1 MDTDDDGE
9 EHIVPASH
17 EDEVRKLR
25 NKYNHL
31 SIQHNNLLD
40 GARNNARITQER
52 LASMEASMNDMQER
66 FRQAMEQQQQQYQQT
81 INEQQNRID
90 RLTTLQAQQNDLAQ
104 QQVHDLGN
112 LTFEHTAAGTTHKD
126 IGEIIKP
133 KDPEPFNGQ
142 ATHVRTFLTSL
153 RAYQRYFPTRMA
165 SAESKVLHAS
175 RCLTGNALTWFEP
188 KLRDFLG
195 NEPTEETQLLFAEY
209 ENFEEAIRRNFGTID
224 EEQQATQKLKNLR
237 QTKAASTYAA
247 EFTQITSFLNWGTS
261 ALQIA
266 FYEGLKDEV
275 KDELCKTEKPDNLQD
290 YIDMTIKIDN
300 RQFERRMEKSNKGRI
315 WGNKN
320 NANQSRRREQTRAT
334 PPTGPTQDLWNLE
347 QPRRTARTLNVT
359 TATRRDTRQMNAE
372 RSSGIRRRDAIN
384 QGHDN
389 PSQKV
394 RNRTLGMAR
403 QGYDKTGIQPD
414 ELDMPHSQV
423 YLSEKQAEGNYMINN
438 ITKERLHEP
447 VKPQKNNRS
456 HITEHVGWKPLP
468 EPNKGRQQP
477 GNLMSQRTIAVT
489 RRAEPKIEEPTTPP
503 SAQQPSNEQADFQ
516 EAAAE
521 GFDHKK
527 WIVGYEEKEQLLVP
541 ATVHR
546 RDCRQDDPTRC
557 NHTLCPRH
565 QIEASREYDEIC
577 ERQKTDQHSRLPR
590 NDWIAKTSSS
600 NINRTKFEHKARQLQ
615 RELRQERSRKPR
627 KSDKE
632 LWEEEDYPQ
641 LYDENNNRYWNSL
654 RERYIQTAREHVET
668 SDEQEICI
676 RAYHRELAENP
687 RHPEAP
693 FNPRDDVRTYPTH
706 QEHASISWMSC
717 QHHWCETHREEKQ
730 EQDCFPVPL
739 PHQPN
744 HKPYLWY
751 ETEGYKV
758 VHWYESIGV
767 ANARYSSKLYHATQE
782 KKRITHKI
790 EDWQKTISQ
799 ENEEDPGA
807 EQERQYQDWLH
818 KKDDTHDY
826 DACANSELDSGA
838 EQNYFD
844 PTTANRLRLP
854 WRYKQT
860 PYSVVNLEGTPF
872 DYNNGIIDSE
882 IDHLKVF
889 VEGKNQ
895 GISFDVVPNKQH
907 DLVLGYPWLQRFNPH
922 FDWKTGQVLSFNDET
937 PSTANDDS
945 EYDTRSQ
952 TSTEGTGEARQRP
965 TRDTSPPTGT
975 RHKHQKGRK
984 RQRQR
989 MIARVMQQFH
999 ELEKDLAPQKKPQDN
1014 PEEEER
1020 LKNIPWQY
1028 RIYKKLFAEEL
1039 ETGLPE
1045 HTHYDLEIEFI
1056 DGKQPGFSKLYP
1068 LNEAQ
1073 LPVLKEYIEDMIRK
1087 GYIRESKSSV
1097 GYPVMFVP
1105 KKNGKLRLCVDF
1117 RMLNAITVKDRT
1129 PLPLISELK
1138 DRLFGMKYFTALD
1151 LKGAYNLI
1159 RIKEGHEWKT
1169 AFRTKYGLFEY
1180 LVMPFGLTNAP
1191 AAFQRMINNVLR
1203 EHLDIFV
1210 VCYLDDILIF
1220 SKTEEEHTEH
1230 VHKVLQTLQDA
1241 KLLVEPEK
1249 SKFHAPEVEFLGH
1262 IISHNEIRMDPK
1274 KVSAVKE
1281 WEEPTNVKEVQ
1292 AFLGFANYYRKFLK
1306 AFGRI
1311 AAPLTELTKKDK
1323 TFVFGNKA
1331 KDAFDKIKELI
1342 LSEPVLKMFDPSQP
1356 IELETDASDF
1366 ALGAQIGQRDDKG
1379 LLHPIAFYSH
1389 KLHGAELNY
1398 PIYDKEFLAIVNAFK
1413 EFRHYLLGSQHQI
1426 KVYTDHKNITHFAK
1440 TQELSGRQLRYA
1452 EYLSEFDYVIIHVK
1466 GTENGRADA
1475 ISRRPDLDTG
1485 RTKTKEQLLQNYN
1498 TTSYAKYTNTCYTDT
1513 KESIKP

>member
-1 MDTDDDGE
+1 MAPNTGSPSTPRSKLPVTPQQGQPATKPEEPNIPMDTDDDGE

-320 NANQSRRREQTRAT
+320 NANQSRRREQTRGNTSYGTHA
-334 PPTGPTQDLWNLE
+334 GPMELGAAQKDSKDIECYYCHKKGHKANECRKKQRDTE
-347 QPRRTARTLNVT
+347 EGRYQPRPRQPLPEGKKQVRSTWADTEPQTAIRTV
-359 TATRRDTRQMNAE
+359 
-372 RSSGIRRRDAIN
+372 
-384 QGHDN
+384 
-389 PSQKV
+389 
-394 RNRTLGMAR
+394 RTLGMAR

-577 ERQKTDQHSRLPR
+577 ERQKQTNTADCHAMIGLPR
-590 NDWIAKTSSS
+590 QAVATSIEPSSS
-600 NINRTKFEHKARQLQ
+600 TRLDNYRENYARSALGSPGKATKNYGR
-615 RELRQERSRKPR
+615 RK
-627 KSDKE
+627 
-632 LWEEEDYPQ
+632 
-641 LYDENNNRYWNSL
+641 
-654 RERYIQTAREHVET
+654 TT
-668 SDEQEICI
+668 
-676 RAYHRELAENP
+676 
-687 RHPEAP
+687 
-693 FNPRDDVRTYPTH
+693 
-706 QEHASISWMSC
+706 
-717 QHHWCETHREEKQ
+717 
-730 EQDCFPVPL
+730 
-739 PHQPN
+739 PN
-744 HKPYLWY
+744 L
-751 ETEGYKV
+751 

-895 GISFDVVPNKQH
+895 GISFD
-907 DLVLGYPWLQRFNPH
+907 L
-922 FDWKTGQVLSFNDET
+922 
-937 PSTANDDS
+937 
-945 EYDTRSQ
+945 
-952 TSTEGTGEARQRP
+952 
-965 TRDTSPPTGT
+965 
-975 RHKHQKGRK
+975 HK
-984 RQRQR
+984 
-989 MIARVMQQFH
+989 
-999 ELEKDLAPQKKPQDN
+999 KKPQDN

-1105 KKNGKLRLCVDF
+1105 EEKRKAPALCRLQDAQ
-1117 RMLNAITVKDRT
+1117 RHYGQGSHTATSHQRIEG
-1129 PLPLISELK
+1129 SA
-1138 DRLFGMKYFTALD
+1138 FGMKYFTALD

-1230 VHKVLQTLQDA
+1230 VHKQI
-1241 KLLVEPEK
+1241 PRPG
-1249 SKFHAPEVEFLGH
+1249 SGIPRH

>member
-1 MDTDDDGE
+1 APNTGFSFNPSQQAACHPPNRDSPRPKPEEPNIPMDTDDDGE

-90 RLTTLQAQQNDLAQ
+90 RLTTP
-104 QQVHDLGN
+104 
-112 LTFEHTAAGTTHKD
+112 
-126 IGEIIKP
+126 KP
-133 KDPEPFNGQ
+133 SKMTWHN
-142 ATHVRTFLTSL
+142 S
-153 RAYQRYFPTRMA
+153 RMA

-266 FYEGLKDEV
+266 YEGLKDEV

-320 NANQSRRREQTRAT
+320 NANQSRRREQTRGNTSYGTHA
-334 PPTGPTQDLWNLE
+334 GPMELGAAQKDSKDIECYYCHKKGHKANECRKKQRDTE
-347 QPRRTARTLNVT
+347 EGRYQPRPRQPLPEGKKQNTWDGNHSQSPTRK
-359 TATRRDTRQMNAE
+359 TATRQLDVTTYH
-372 RSSGIRRRDAIN
+372 RRD
-384 QGHDN
+384 Q
-389 PSQKV
+389 
-394 RNRTLGMAR
+394 
-403 QGYDKTGIQPD
+403 
-414 ELDMPHSQV
+414 
-423 YLSEKQAEGNYMINN
+423 
-438 ITKERLHEP
+438 
-447 VKPQKNNRS
+447 
-456 HITEHVGWKPLP
+456 
-468 EPNKGRQQP
+468 
-477 GNLMSQRTIAVT
+477 T
-489 RRAEPKIEEPTTPP
+489 RRTQNRRTHDTP

-577 ERQKTDQHSRLPR
+577 ERQKQTNTADCHAMIGLPR
-590 NDWIAKTSSS
+590 QAVATS
-600 NINRTKFEHKARQLQ
+600 IEQLEHKARQLQ

-641 LYDENNNRYWNSL
+641 LYDENNNRSMLASL
-654 RERYIQTAREHVET
+654 GCRANTIGAKPTERRSKSKIASPSHYHINQTINPTYGTKRKGTKWYTGEET
-668 SDEQEICI
+668 D
-676 RAYHRELAENP
+676 H
-687 RHPEAP
+687 
-693 FNPRDDVRTYPTH
+693 
-706 QEHASISWMSC
+706 
-717 QHHWCETHREEKQ
+717 
-730 EQDCFPVPL
+730 
-739 PHQPN
+739 
-744 HKPYLWY
+744 
-751 ETEGYKV
+751 
-758 VHWYESIGV
+758 
-767 ANARYSSKLYHATQE
+767 
-782 KKRITHKI
+782 HKI

-860 PYSVVNLEGTPF
+860 PYSVVNPEGTPF

-1097 GYPVMFVP
+1097 GYPVM
-1105 KKNGKLRLCVDF
+1105 
-1117 RMLNAITVKDRT
+1117 MLNAITVKDRT

-1180 LVMPFGLTNAP
+1180 LVMPFDSP
-1191 AAFQRMINNVLR
+1191 M
-1203 EHLDIFV
+1203 H
-1210 VCYLDDILIF
+1210 
-1220 SKTEEEHTEH
+1220 
-1230 VHKVLQTLQDA
+1230 
-1241 KLLVEPEK
+1241 
-1249 SKFHAPEVEFLGH
+1249 
-1262 IISHNEIRMDPK
+1262 
-1274 KVSAVKE
+1274 
-1281 WEEPTNVKEVQ
+1281 
-1292 AFLGFANYYRKFLK
+1292 
-1306 AFGRI
+1306 
-1311 AAPLTELTKKDK
+1311 
-1323 TFVFGNKA
+1323 
-1331 KDAFDKIKELI
+1331 
-1342 LSEPVLKMFDPSQP
+1342 
-1356 IELETDASDF
+1356 
-1366 ALGAQIGQRDDKG
+1366 
-1379 LLHPIAFYSH
+1379 LLHSN
-1389 KLHGAELNY
+1389 E
-1398 PIYDKEFLAIVNAFK
+1398 
-1413 EFRHYLLGSQHQI
+1413 
-1426 KVYTDHKNITHFAK
+1426 
-1440 TQELSGRQLRYA
+1440 
-1452 EYLSEFDYVIIHVK
+1452 
-1466 GTENGRADA
+1466 
-1475 ISRRPDLDTG
+1475 
-1485 RTKTKEQLLQNYN
+1485 
-1498 TTSYAKYTNTCYTDT
+1498 
-1513 KESIKP
+1513 

>member
-1 MDTDDDGE
+1 M
-9 EHIVPASH
+9 
-17 EDEVRKLR
+17 
-25 NKYNHL
+25 
-31 SIQHNNLLD
+31 
-40 GARNNARITQER
+40 
-52 LASMEASMNDMQER
+52 
-66 FRQAMEQQQQQYQQT
+66 
-81 INEQQNRID
+81 
-90 RLTTLQAQQNDLAQ
+90 
-104 QQVHDLGN
+104 
-112 LTFEHTAAGTTHKD
+112 
-126 IGEIIKP
+126 
-133 KDPEPFNGQ
+133 
-142 ATHVRTFLTSL
+142 
-153 RAYQRYFPTRMA
+153 
-165 SAESKVLHAS
+165 
-175 RCLTGNALTWFEP
+175 
-188 KLRDFLG
+188 
-195 NEPTEETQLLFAEY
+195 
-209 ENFEEAIRRNFGTID
+209 
-224 EEQQATQKLKNLR
+224 
-237 QTKAASTYAA
+237 
-247 EFTQITSFLNWGTS
+247 
-261 ALQIA
+261 
-266 FYEGLKDEV
+266 
-275 KDELCKTEKPDNLQD
+275 
-290 YIDMTIKIDN
+290 
-300 RQFERRMEKSNKGRI
+300 
-315 WGNKN
+315 
-320 NANQSRRREQTRAT
+320 
-334 PPTGPTQDLWNLE
+334 
-347 QPRRTARTLNVT
+347 
-359 TATRRDTRQMNAE
+359 
-372 RSSGIRRRDAIN
+372 
-384 QGHDN
+384 
-389 PSQKV
+389 V
-394 RNRTLGMAR
+394 RNGRVQSGTL
-403 QGYDKTGIQPD
+403 
-414 ELDMPHSQV
+414 
-423 YLSEKQAEGNYMINN
+423 
-438 ITKERLHEP
+438 
-447 VKPQKNNRS
+447 
-456 HITEHVGWKPLP
+456 
-468 EPNKGRQQP
+468 
-477 GNLMSQRTIAVT
+477 
-489 RRAEPKIEEPTTPP
+489 
-503 SAQQPSNEQADFQ
+503 
-516 EAAAE
+516 
-521 GFDHKK
+521 
-527 WIVGYEEKEQLLVP
+527 
-541 ATVHR
+541 
-546 RDCRQDDPTRC
+546 
-557 NHTLCPRH
+557 
-565 QIEASREYDEIC
+565 
-577 ERQKTDQHSRLPR
+577 
-590 NDWIAKTSSS
+590 
-600 NINRTKFEHKARQLQ
+600 
-615 RELRQERSRKPR
+615 
-627 KSDKE
+627 
-632 LWEEEDYPQ
+632 
-641 LYDENNNRYWNSL
+641 
-654 RERYIQTAREHVET
+654 
-668 SDEQEICI
+668 
-676 RAYHRELAENP
+676 
-687 RHPEAP
+687 
-693 FNPRDDVRTYPTH
+693 
-706 QEHASISWMSC
+706 
-717 QHHWCETHREEKQ
+717 
-730 EQDCFPVPL
+730 
-739 PHQPN
+739 
-744 HKPYLWY
+744 
-751 ETEGYKV
+751 
-758 VHWYESIGV
+758 
-767 ANARYSSKLYHATQE
+767 E

-907 DLVLGYPWLQRFNPH
+907 DLVLRYPWLQRFNPH

-1220 SKTEEEHTEH
+1220 SKTEEKNTRN
-1230 VHKVLQTLQDA
+1230 TST
-1241 KLLVEPEK
+1241 

>member
-1 MDTDDDGE
+1 MAPNTGSPSTPRSKLPVTPQQGQPATKPEEPNIPMDTDDDGE

-300 RQFERRMEKSNKGRI
+300 RQ
-315 WGNKN
+315 
-320 NANQSRRREQTRAT
+320 REQTRGNTSYGTHA
-334 PPTGPTQDLWNLE
+334 GPMELGAAQKDSKDIECYYCHKKGHKANECRKKQRDTE
-347 QPRRTARTLNVT
+347 EGRYQPRPRQPLPEGKKQVRSTWADTEPQTAIRTV
-359 TATRRDTRQMNAE
+359 
-372 RSSGIRRRDAIN
+372 
-384 QGHDN
+384 
-389 PSQKV
+389 
-394 RNRTLGMAR
+394 RTLGMAR

-577 ERQKTDQHSRLPR
+577 ERQKQTNTADCHAMIGLPR
-590 NDWIAKTSSS
+590 QAVATSIEPSSS
-600 NINRTKFEHKARQLQ
+600 TRLDNYRENYARSALGSPGKATKNYGR
-615 RELRQERSRKPR
+615 RK
-627 KSDKE
+627 
-632 LWEEEDYPQ
+632 
-641 LYDENNNRYWNSL
+641 
-654 RERYIQTAREHVET
+654 TT
-668 SDEQEICI
+668 
-676 RAYHRELAENP
+676 
-687 RHPEAP
+687 
-693 FNPRDDVRTYPTH
+693 
-706 QEHASISWMSC
+706 
-717 QHHWCETHREEKQ
+717 
-730 EQDCFPVPL
+730 
-739 PHQPN
+739 PN
-744 HKPYLWY
+744 L
-751 ETEGYKV
+751 

-860 PYSVVNLEGTPF
+860 PYSVVNPEGTPF

-1097 GYPVMFVP
+1097 GYPVM
-1105 KKNGKLRLCVDF
+1105 
-1117 RMLNAITVKDRT
+1117 MLNAITVKDRT

-1180 LVMPFGLTNAP
+1180 LVMPFDSP
-1191 AAFQRMINNVLR
+1191 M
-1203 EHLDIFV
+1203 H
-1210 VCYLDDILIF
+1210 
-1220 SKTEEEHTEH
+1220 
-1230 VHKVLQTLQDA
+1230 
-1241 KLLVEPEK
+1241 
-1249 SKFHAPEVEFLGH
+1249 
-1262 IISHNEIRMDPK
+1262 
-1274 KVSAVKE
+1274 
-1281 WEEPTNVKEVQ
+1281 
-1292 AFLGFANYYRKFLK
+1292 
-1306 AFGRI
+1306 
-1311 AAPLTELTKKDK
+1311 
-1323 TFVFGNKA
+1323 
-1331 KDAFDKIKELI
+1331 
-1342 LSEPVLKMFDPSQP
+1342 
-1356 IELETDASDF
+1356 
-1366 ALGAQIGQRDDKG
+1366 
-1379 LLHPIAFYSH
+1379 LLHSN
-1389 KLHGAELNY
+1389 E
-1398 PIYDKEFLAIVNAFK
+1398 
-1413 EFRHYLLGSQHQI
+1413 
-1426 KVYTDHKNITHFAK
+1426 
-1440 TQELSGRQLRYA
+1440 
-1452 EYLSEFDYVIIHVK
+1452 
-1466 GTENGRADA
+1466 
-1475 ISRRPDLDTG
+1475 
-1485 RTKTKEQLLQNYN
+1485 
-1498 TTSYAKYTNTCYTDT
+1498 
-1513 KESIKP
+1513 

>member
-320 NANQSRRREQTRAT
+320 NANQSRRREQTRGNTSYGTHA
-334 PPTGPTQDLWNLE
+334 GPMELGAAQKDSKDIECYYCHKKGHKANECRKKQRDTE
-347 QPRRTARTLNVT
+347 EGRYQPRPRQPLPEGKKQVRSTWADTEPQTAIRTV
-359 TATRRDTRQMNAE
+359 
-372 RSSGIRRRDAIN
+372 
-384 QGHDN
+384 
-389 PSQKV
+389 
-394 RNRTLGMAR
+394 RTLGMAR

-577 ERQKTDQHSRLPR
+577 ERQKQTNTADCHAMIGLPR
-590 NDWIAKTSSS
+590 QA
-600 NINRTKFEHKARQLQ
+600 

-895 GISFDVVPNKQH
+895 GISFD
-907 DLVLGYPWLQRFNPH
+907 
-922 FDWKTGQVLSFNDET
+922 
-937 PSTANDDS
+937 
-945 EYDTRSQ
+945 
-952 TSTEGTGEARQRP
+952 
-965 TRDTSPPTGT
+965 
-975 RHKHQKGRK
+975 
-984 RQRQR
+984 
-989 MIARVMQQFH
+989 FH

-1117 RMLNAITVKDRT
+1117 QDAQRHYGQGSHTATSHQRIEG
-1129 PLPLISELK
+1129 SA
-1138 DRLFGMKYFTALD
+1138 FGMKYFTALD

-1180 LVMPFGLTNAP
+1180 LVMPFDSP
-1191 AAFQRMINNVLR
+1191 M
-1203 EHLDIFV
+1203 H
-1210 VCYLDDILIF
+1210 
-1220 SKTEEEHTEH
+1220 
-1230 VHKVLQTLQDA
+1230 
-1241 KLLVEPEK
+1241 
-1249 SKFHAPEVEFLGH
+1249 
-1262 IISHNEIRMDPK
+1262 
-1274 KVSAVKE
+1274 
-1281 WEEPTNVKEVQ
+1281 
-1292 AFLGFANYYRKFLK
+1292 
-1306 AFGRI
+1306 
-1311 AAPLTELTKKDK
+1311 
-1323 TFVFGNKA
+1323 
-1331 KDAFDKIKELI
+1331 
-1342 LSEPVLKMFDPSQP
+1342 
-1356 IELETDASDF
+1356 
-1366 ALGAQIGQRDDKG
+1366 
-1379 LLHPIAFYSH
+1379 LLHSN
-1389 KLHGAELNY
+1389 E
-1398 PIYDKEFLAIVNAFK
+1398 
-1413 EFRHYLLGSQHQI
+1413 
-1426 KVYTDHKNITHFAK
+1426 
-1440 TQELSGRQLRYA
+1440 
-1452 EYLSEFDYVIIHVK
+1452 
-1466 GTENGRADA
+1466 
-1475 ISRRPDLDTG
+1475 
-1485 RTKTKEQLLQNYN
+1485 
-1498 TTSYAKYTNTCYTDT
+1498 
-1513 KESIKP
+1513 

>member
-1 MDTDDDGE
+1 MAPNTGSPSTPRSKLPVTPQQGQPATKPEEPNIPMDTDDDGE

-320 NANQSRRREQTRAT
+320 NANQSRRREQTRGNTSYGTHA
-334 PPTGPTQDLWNLE
+334 GPMELGAAQKDSKDIECYYCHKKGHKANECRKKQRDTE
-347 QPRRTARTLNVT
+347 EGRYQPRPRQPLPEGKKQVRSTWADTEPQTAIRTV
-359 TATRRDTRQMNAE
+359 
-372 RSSGIRRRDAIN
+372 
-384 QGHDN
+384 
-389 PSQKV
+389 
-394 RNRTLGMAR
+394 RTLGMAR

-577 ERQKTDQHSRLPR
+577 ERQKQTNTADCHAMIGLPR
-590 NDWIAKTSSS
+590 QAVATSIEPSSS
-600 NINRTKFEHKARQLQ
+600 TRLDNYRENYARSALGSPGKATKNYGR
-615 RELRQERSRKPR
+615 RK
-627 KSDKE
+627 
-632 LWEEEDYPQ
+632 
-641 LYDENNNRYWNSL
+641 
-654 RERYIQTAREHVET
+654 TT
-668 SDEQEICI
+668 
-676 RAYHRELAENP
+676 
-687 RHPEAP
+687 
-693 FNPRDDVRTYPTH
+693 
-706 QEHASISWMSC
+706 
-717 QHHWCETHREEKQ
+717 
-730 EQDCFPVPL
+730 
-739 PHQPN
+739 PN
-744 HKPYLWY
+744 L
-751 ETEGYKV
+751 

-1073 LPVLKEYIEDMIRK
+1073 LP
-1087 GYIRESKSSV
+1087 ESKSSV

-1413 EFRHYLLGSQHQI
+1413 EFRHYL
-1426 KVYTDHKNITHFAK
+1426 
-1440 TQELSGRQLRYA
+1440 
-1452 EYLSEFDYVIIHVK
+1452 
-1466 GTENGRADA
+1466 
-1475 ISRRPDLDTG
+1475 
-1485 RTKTKEQLLQNYN
+1485 
-1498 TTSYAKYTNTCYTDT
+1498 
-1513 KESIKP
+1513 